1 MSLLGKGSFAT
12 TARKYSM
19 YFALVII
26 MIVFTITTG
35 GTFLTSRN
43 LTNLMLQT
51 SYIAVLAIGVVLVI
65 IAGHTDLSI
74 GSLTGL
80 LGGIMAI
87 LQVKYGWNTPMA
99 ILAGCAIG
107 LCIGA
112 WHGFWIA
119 VQEIPAFI
127 VTLTGMF
134 IFRGVLIMLTK
145 GETIAPM
152 HDSFKLIGQGYLP
165 RLNPDLPF
173 HDTTMLFGLAAIA
186 VFVAYQIYSRN
197 LRARH
202 GFPVIG
208 RGLFVGITLAGS
220 AVIFAAFLTIARY
233 RGLPY
238 SALLL
243 IFLTAILY
251 YISTRTPFGRY
262 VYAIGGNAEAAKL
275 SGVSIRNVNF
285 TLYLIMGFLCGVSGM
300 LFTARLNSATASAGT
315 MFEFDAITS
324 AIIGGASVMGG
335 EGSVIGAVVG
345 ALVMGSLNNGMGLMN
360 IPTDRQ
366 QIIKGVILLLV
377 VWFDIKVRKKRG

>member
-1 MSLLGKGSFAT
+1 MLGKSNIAAL
-12 TARKYSM
+12 ARKYSM
-19 YFALVII
+19 YIALVII
-26 MIVFTITTG
+26 MIVFTMTTR

-51 SYIAVLAIGVVLVI
+51 SYIAVLAIGVVLII

-87 LQVKYGWNTPMA
+87 LQVKHGWNTPA
-99 ILAGCAIG
+99 TILAGCSMG
-107 LCIGA
+107 LLLGA

-119 VQEIPAFI
+119 VQGIPAFI

-134 IFRGVLIMLTK
+134 IFRGVLIMITK

-152 HDSFKLIGQGYLP
+152 HDSFKMIGQGYLP

-173 HDTTMLFGLAAIA
+173 HDTTMIVGLIA
-186 VFVAYQIYSRN
+186 VLCFIGYQIYSRN
-197 LRARH
+197 LKIKHGIPVGGRA
-202 GFPVIG
+202 
-208 RGLFVGITLAGS
+208 LFAGAT
-220 AVIFAAFLTIARY
+220 AVAGAAIFAAFMTIARY

-243 IFLTAILY
+243 IFLTLILY
-251 YISTRTPFGRY
+251 YVSTRTPFGRY
-262 VYAIGGNAEAAKL
+262 VYAIGGNADAAKL
-275 SGVSIRNVNF
+275 SGINIRKVNF
-285 TLYLIMGFLCGVSGM
+285 TLYLIMGFLSAVSGM

-315 MFEFDAITS
+315 MFEFDAITA

-335 EGSVIGAVVG
+335 EGSVVGAVVG

-377 VWFDIKVRKKRG
+377 VWFDVRMRKKRG

>member
-1 MSLLGKGSFAT
+1 MPLPGKGDVAKI
-12 TARKYSM
+12 AREYSM
-19 YFALVII
+19 YIALVLI
-26 MIVFTITTG
+26 MLFFTYTTS
-35 GTFLTSRN
+35 GTFLSSRN

-51 SYIAVLAIGVVLVI
+51 SYIAVLAIGVVLII
-65 IAGHTDLSI
+65 IAGHTDLSL

-80 LGGIMAI
+80 LGGVMAI
-87 LQVKYGWNTPMA
+87 LQVKYGWSTPTT
-99 ILAGCAIG
+99 ILAGCAAG
-107 LCIGA
+107 LLIGA

-119 VQEIPAFI
+119 TQGIPAFI

-134 IFRGVLIMLTK
+134 TFRGLLITLTQ

-165 RLNPDLPF
+165 KQLPF
-173 HDTTMLFGLAAIA
+173 LPYLNTTMAVGVIA
-186 VFVAYQIYSRN
+186 VCAFAAYRIRSRR
-197 LRARH
+197 LQKRH
-202 GFPVIG
+202 GFPTGAPLPFAIATALTG
-208 RGLFVGITLAGS
+208 
-220 AVIFAAFLTIARY
+220 AVILAAFYLISRY

-243 IFLTAILY
+243 IVLTLILY
-251 YISTRTPFGRY
+251 YVSTRTPFGRY

-275 SGVSIRNVNF
+275 SGINIRKVNF
-285 TLYLIMGFLCGVSGM
+285 SLYLIMGLLCAVSGT

-335 EGSVIGAVVG
+335 EGSVVGAVIG

-377 VWFDIKVRKKRG
+377 VWFDVRMRKKRG

>member
-1 MSLLGKGSFAT
+1 MFSSGQGKIAAF
-12 TARKYSM
+12 ARKYSM
-19 YFALVII
+19 YIALVVI
-26 MIVFTITTG
+26 MIVFTLTTG

-51 SYIAVLAIGVVLVI
+51 SYIAVLAIGVVLII

-87 LQVKYGWNTPMA
+87 LQVKHGWSTPA
-99 ILAGCAIG
+99 TILAGCGVG
-107 LCIGA
+107 LLLGA
-112 WHGFWIA
+112 WHGMWIA
-119 VQEIPAFI
+119 FQGIPAFI

-152 HDSFKLIGQGYLP
+152 HNSFKTIGQGYLP
-165 RLNPDLPF
+165 RLYPDLPF
-173 HDTTMLFGLAAIA
+173 HDTTMLVCLLAILC
-186 VFVAYQIYSRN
+186 FVGYQIHTR
-197 LRARH
+197 LQKRRH
-202 GFPVIG
+202 GLPVGAFP
-208 RGLFVGITLAGS
+208 LFAAATLVGSL
-220 AVIFAAFLTIARY
+220 VIFAAFYTIASY

-243 IFLTAILY
+243 IFLTLILY

-275 SGVSIRNVNF
+275 SGINNRLVSF
-285 TLYLIMGFLCGVSGM
+285 ELYLIMGFLAALSGM
-300 LFTARLNSATASAGT
+300 LFTARLNSATANAGT
-315 MFEFDAITS
+315 MFEFDAITA

-335 EGSVIGAVVG
+335 EGSVVGAVVG

-366 QIIKGVILLLV
+366 QIIKGVILLFV
-377 VWFDIKVRKKRG
+377 VWFDVRMRKKRG